1 MPDNESGE
9 KIRQNFNQVR
19 QKFNQENGISQT
31 NLNEDDINTQTGES
45 KIKSIDEKMS
55 QIL

>member
-1 MPDNESGE
+1 LPDNESGE